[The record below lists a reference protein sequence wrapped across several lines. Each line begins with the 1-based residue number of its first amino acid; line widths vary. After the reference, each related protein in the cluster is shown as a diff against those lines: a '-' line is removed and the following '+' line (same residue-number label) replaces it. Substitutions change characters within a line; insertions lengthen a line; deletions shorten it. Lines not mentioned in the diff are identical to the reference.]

1 MSWNADA
8 KPQSNSMDEL
18 LAQMEEFSTVV
29 DGISDNYEQRRGLIG
44 KTQAEE
50 KFDKALIRYMLGDY
64 KKAAPDFFIL
74 LETGSLDGY
83 SLKAEAEW
91 YLVDSAFRIGQY
103 TIVEEA
109 CYQIIEQ
116 GPNHLFFTDAVRIL
130 LESYGIRNRQDKF
143 QEAMERFVL
152 SGQVESSDSLNYS
165 IGKALFW
172 QGSNARSKAALME
185 IEADS
190 TLFFTSQYFLG
201 GVLVSEGN
209 FEEGILSFERAI
221 NPDATKPVEKELN
234 DLANLAIARTYYET
248 KDFTK
253 AVSYYEKINIESK
266 YFLDRL
272 YEMAW
277 SFIGMEQWDD
287 AIGVIEV
294 FLVAYPEDKHAI
306 RFQNTLGDL
315 YMKTQQYEK
324 ALVTYEEVSQQL
336 IPVQERLD
344 SVMEQEAIVKDLVDA
359 KINGQEVDYGLPE
372 YAEDMLMKEKG
383 LTEASKLLSLS
394 REQSSDVQKAQ
405 DYADEIQAV
414 LGNEES
420 GLYMYRK
427 DRHALKNIEVSLLDT
442 VLNGI
447 EEELAILSGSASSS
461 DRTRLEEVASELA
474 QIRKDFEASF
484 ALNQTMEEMMKQYV
498 GLIRS
503 TQQEASDILAINQ
516 ALLKE
521 IRYFPDKYSEVLQT
535 TAAKD
540 KEFIEAALAE
550 LSRDL
555 EEDIKRLEE
564 ISSEKTKNV
573 IMASFSA
580 GSSQSLI
587 QAQLVE
593 LQKVHNALLPFWS
606 KTSANRENK
615 NKIER
620 IWNEARKTE
629 DVIVS
634 IYSVIDDVE
643 VQQKKRIA
651 KALEAQQKDLE
662 SFSDQVIALAMRSE
676 NLGSESA
683 LRSFENLSQHIED
696 RMLGADLG
704 IVKVYWIRKTDIEN
718 EITRLRQEQVTKQ
731 KELYSRFELI
741 SSKLSSE

>member
-484 ALNQTMEEMMKQYV
+484 ALNQTMEEMMKQ
-498 GLIRS
+498 
-503 TQQEASDILAINQ
+503 
-516 ALLKE
+516 
-521 IRYFPDKYSEVLQT
+521 
-535 TAAKD
+535 
-540 KEFIEAALAE
+540 
-550 LSRDL
+550 
-555 EEDIKRLEE
+555 
-564 ISSEKTKNV
+564 
-573 IMASFSA
+573 
-580 GSSQSLI
+580 
-587 QAQLVE
+587 
-593 LQKVHNALLPFWS
+593 
-606 KTSANRENK
+606 
-615 NKIER
+615 
-620 IWNEARKTE
+620 
-629 DVIVS
+629 
-634 IYSVIDDVE
+634 
-643 VQQKKRIA
+643 
-651 KALEAQQKDLE
+651 
-662 SFSDQVIALAMRSE
+662 
-676 NLGSESA
+676 
-683 LRSFENLSQHIED
+683 
-696 RMLGADLG
+696 
-704 IVKVYWIRKTDIEN
+704 
-718 EITRLRQEQVTKQ
+718 
-731 KELYSRFELI
+731 
-741 SSKLSSE
+741 KL